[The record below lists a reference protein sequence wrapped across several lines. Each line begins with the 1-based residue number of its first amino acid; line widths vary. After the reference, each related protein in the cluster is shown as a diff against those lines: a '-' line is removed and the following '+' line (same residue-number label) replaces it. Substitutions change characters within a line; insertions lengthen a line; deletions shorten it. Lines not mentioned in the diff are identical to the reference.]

1 VAAAAADPWYDYLAL
16 PIAPLV
22 LLVQLGALFIPSRAW
37 RWSLG
42 IACPLAIVAM
52 FLYVAAVAV
61 KPGEGVN
68 LGAAFLLLCLLG
80 SGVLLIAAL
89 LLELVRHSR
98 APRFVD
104 E

>member
-1 VAAAAADPWYDYLAL
+1 VAL
-16 PIAPLV
+16 P
-22 LLVQLGALFIPSRAW
+22 G
-37 RWSLG
+37 
-42 IACPLAIVAM
+42 
-52 FLYVAAVAV
+52 

-68 LGAAFLLLCLLG
+68 LGAAFLLLWLLG

-89 LLELVRHSR
+89 LLELVRHIR

>member
-1 VAAAAADPWYDYLAL
+1 
-16 PIAPLV
+16 
-22 LLVQLGALFIPSRAW
+22 
-37 RWSLG
+37 
-42 IACPLAIVAM
+42 M
-52 FLYVAAVAV
+52 FLYVAAVPV